1 MVRVRHCLFFP
12 FSSPF
17 PFLFPVSSF
26 TLPFPSPFLFPVLF
40 PFLFSCPFSFPFPF
54 LFLSFLFPF
63 PFAFFFLFLSLSFSF
78 PFPFPLPFLFFPF
91 PSFTIRIPFPFP
103 FPRLCEFFDQGVK
116 PALGKTIRG
125 KKDNVWKKT
134 IWKGSGF
141 LQTLILYIYIYIICH
156 IILSIYHHYH
166 IISRSHLA
174 RVGETVGS
182 LATFT
187 ARRGREQ
194 LWSSELRCSG
204 SSDGPEE
211 AVEIR
216 KALAEVTGAVWGS
229 VGTCGNHSTEMDW
242 EVCSTDLKLWQ
253 RWLTLWI
260 FVKPLKLSRVELVKC
275 NHHCL
280 RFVGRGAE
288 LTVGICAWF

>member
-1 MVRVRHCLFFP
+1 MSYFIV
-12 FSSPF
+12 
-17 PFLFPVSSF
+17 
-26 TLPFPSPFLFPVLF
+26 
-40 PFLFSCPFSFPFPF
+40 
-54 LFLSFLFPF
+54 
-63 PFAFFFLFLSLSFSF
+63 
-78 PFPFPLPFLFFPF
+78 
-91 PSFTIRIPFPFP
+91 
-103 FPRLCEFFDQGVK
+103 
-116 PALGKTIRG
+116 
-125 KKDNVWKKT
+125 N
-134 IWKGSGF
+134 
-141 LQTLILYIYIYIICH
+141 
-156 IILSIYHHYH
+156 IYHHYH

-174 RVGETVGS
+174 RVGESVGS

-229 VGTCGNHSTEMDW
+229 VGTCGNHSTAMDW

-280 RFVGRGAE
+280 RFDGRGE
-288 LTVGICAWF
+288 LNWQLESVHDFRRNGWYLQATCTVSSVNDTNYWNIRADQSLQNMLKLGTLLHNSRCRKYVGWCRLRRKN

>member
-1 MVRVRHCLFFP
+1 MWILWSR
-12 FSSPF
+12 
-17 PFLFPVSSF
+17 
-26 TLPFPSPFLFPVLF
+26 
-40 PFLFSCPFSFPFPF
+40 
-54 LFLSFLFPF
+54 
-63 PFAFFFLFLSLSFSF
+63 
-78 PFPFPLPFLFFPF
+78 
-91 PSFTIRIPFPFP
+91 
-103 FPRLCEFFDQGVK
+103 CEASAWKNDK
-116 PALGKTIRG
+116 R
-125 KKDNVWKKT
+125 KKKITSGKT

-141 LQTLILYIYIYIICH
+141 LQTLILYIICH

-229 VGTCGNHSTEMDW
+229 VGTTAR
-242 EVCSTDLKLWQ
+242 Q
-253 RWLTLWI
+253 WI
-260 FVKPLKLSRVELVKC
+260 E
-275 NHHCL
+275 
-280 RFVGRGAE
+280 RFAPRIWNCDNDDSLCESVWS
-288 LTVGICAWF
+288 L